1 MEENQLAKIF
11 IFPPNSLILY
21 DLVTREGHTALGLGE
36 EVAKNLSKPEL
47 DSPPMN
53 ITPEFPRRGL
63 KYAAIEVPAGVRG
76 RLALIGPLIE
86 EADAA
91 IIVEEPEALFGCAS
105 CGRTNEFILY
115 LIKRRNLPNVRVPY
129 PKDENEAKIMVA
141 KIRKFLKSLG
151 EKNGQS
157 SNI

>member
-1 MEENQLAKIF
+1 MAKIF

>member
-1 MEENQLAKIF
+1 MAKIF

-21 DLVTREGHTALGLGE
+21 DLVTREGHTPLGLGE
-36 EVAKNLSKPEL
+36 EVSKNLSKPEI

-86 EADAA
+86 EADGA

-105 CGRTNEFILY
+105 CGRTNMFILY
-115 LIKRRNLPNVRVPY
+115 LIKRMGLPNVRVPY
-129 PKDENEAKIMVA
+129 PKDEADAKIMVS
-141 KIRKFLKSLG
+141 KIKSFLKMMG
-151 EKNGQS
+151 EKDGKHRDN
-157 SNI
+157 

>member
-1 MEENQLAKIF
+1 MAKIF

-21 DLVTREGHTALGLGE
+21 DLVAREGHTPLGLGD

-53 ITPEFPRRGL
+53 ITPDFPRRGL
-63 KYAAIEVPAGVRG
+63 KYVAIEVPAGVRG

-91 IIVEEPEALFGCAS
+91 VIVEDSEALFGCAS

-115 LIKRRNLPNVRVPY
+115 LIKQHNLPNVRVPY
-129 PKDENEAKIMVA
+129 PKDEEEAKVMVA
-141 KIRKFLKSLG
+141 KIRNFLRSLG
-151 EKNGQS
+151 EKK
-157 SNI
+157 IP

>member
-1 MEENQLAKIF
+1 MAKVF

-21 DLVTREGHTALGLGE
+21 DLVTREGHTPLGLGE
-36 EVAKNLSKPEL
+36 EVAKNLSKPEI

-63 KYAAIEVPAGVRG
+63 KYAAIEVPSGVRG

-91 IIVEEPEALFGCAS
+91 IVVEDPEALFGCAS
-105 CGRTNEFILY
+105 CGRTNEFIRYIL
-115 LIKRRNLPNVRVPY
+115 KRREIPVVVVPY
-129 PKDENEAKIMVA
+129 PRTEDDARIMVS
-141 KIRKFLKSLG
+141 KIRSFLKSLG
-151 EKNGQS
+151 DKNGMPS
-157 SNI
+157 GS

>member
-1 MEENQLAKIF
+1 MAKVF

-21 DLVTREGHTALGLGE
+21 DLVTREGHTPLGLGE
-36 EVAKNLSKPEL
+36 EVAKNLSKPEI

-63 KYAAIEVPAGVRG
+63 KYAAIEVPSGVRG

-91 IIVEEPEALFGCAS
+91 IVVEDPEALFGCAS
-105 CGRTNEFILY
+105 CGRTNEFIRYIL
-115 LIKRRNLPNVRVPY
+115 KRRGIPVVVVPY
-129 PKDENEAKIMVA
+129 PRTEDDARVMVS
-141 KIRKFLKSLG
+141 KIRSFLKSLG
-151 EKNGQS
+151 DTNGMPS
-157 SNI
+157 GS

>member
-1 MEENQLAKIF
+1 LAKVF

-21 DLVTREGHTALGLGE
+21 DLVTREGHTPLGLGE
-36 EVAKNLSKPEL
+36 EVAKNLSKPEI

-63 KYAAIEVPAGVRG
+63 KYAAIEVPSGVRG

-91 IIVEEPEALFGCAS
+91 IVVEDPEALFGCAS
-105 CGRTNEFILY
+105 CGRTNEFIRYIL
-115 LIKRRNLPNVRVPY
+115 KRKAIPVVVVPY
-129 PKDENEAKIMVA
+129 PRTEDDARTMVS
-141 KIRKFLKSLG
+141 KIRSFLRSLG
-151 EKNGQS
+151 DKNGVPS
-157 SNI
+157 GS